1 MEGISP
7 APGWG
12 VERWSGAESIFGPGA
27 EKGVCTK
34 NTGAVTSLCMEMYK
48 CTYVYFGISE
58 YKEERWTNAGSLK
71 LKNIFLTT
79 SRQSITS
86 IEG

>member
-34 NTGAVTSLCMEMYK
+34 NTGAVTSLLPTRSGEQC
-48 CTYVYFGISE
+48 
-58 YKEERWTNAGSLK
+58 LK
-71 LKNIFLTT
+71 I
-79 SRQSITS
+79 Q
-86 IEG
+86 

>member
-34 NTGAVTSLCMEMYK
+34 NTGAVTSLDLVWGK
-48 CTYVYFGISE
+48 VLGHFVLARSVSPD
-58 YKEERWTNAGSLK
+58 A
-71 LKNIFLTT
+71 
-79 SRQSITS
+79 
-86 IEG
+86 

>member
-34 NTGAVTSLCMEMYK
+34 NTGAVTSLTTFMLNMVQAE
-48 CTYVYFGISE
+48 
-58 YKEERWTNAGSLK
+58 KEVFRALQI
-71 LKNIFLTT
+71 L
-79 SRQSITS
+79 Q
-86 IEG
+86 